1 MIYEEPKVDV
11 IVFEEGEIV
20 TDLIDASSGGGG
32 TMNNGASAQSM
43 NGGWSVE

>member
-32 TMNNGASAQSM
+32 TMDGAGAQIKS
-43 NGGWSVE
+43 GGWLNE